1 MNNRRFDAA
10 ILIGDRGKSRP
21 IKGEN
26 KNFLKLDELPLF
38 LYVLQALERSQYV
51 RRAFVVGDRKR
62 IKDCIDTYGHCLDS
76 PEDVTPLEQGRNL
89 FENAFI
95 ASKKSLGLPNNSTAI
110 DDPELKEQALLFLP
124 GDTPLVTPQ
133 EIDEFLEKCSLEN
146 SDYFLGMTPEESL
159 KPFYPTKTDKGIK
172 MAYYFVEGKKIRQS
186 NLHLTKPL
194 KIKNRQPIQD
204 IYDCRY
210 QKELM
215 NFVKLFWAFYRTNV
229 RRQGIYYYLMLYW
242 NFLMSRIGLEALA
255 PLFSRLVS
263 LEAIEQAIGKLLG
276 CRFSIV
282 ETKLAGGALD
292 IDTEKDYETMELMFG
307 TWRSSQQRL
316 LERAPETTIALETA
330 S

>member
-1 MNNRRFDAA
+1 MKFDAA

-26 KNFLKLDELPLF
+26 KNFLKLDGLPLF
-38 LYVLQALERSQYV
+38 FYVLQALEQSQYI
-51 RRAFVVGDRKR
+51 RRVFVVGDQKR
-62 IKDCIDTYGHCLDS
+62 IKDSVDTYGNCLGS
-76 PEDVTPLEQGRNL
+76 PERISPLEQGRNL

-95 ASKKSLGLPNNSTAI
+95 ASKKSLGLPSNSATI
-110 DDPELKEQALLFLP
+110 TDPELEEQALLFLP

-146 SDYFLGMTPEESL
+146 GDYFLGMTPEESL
-159 KPFYPTKTDKGIK
+159 KPFYPTQTEKGIK
-172 MAYYFVEGKKIRQS
+172 MAYLFVEGKKFRQS

-215 NFVKLFWAFYRTNV
+215 NFLKLFWVFYRTNV

-255 PLFSRLVS
+255 PLFSKLLS
-263 LEAIEQAIGKLLG
+263 LEAIEQAIGKLVG
-276 CRFSIV
+276 CRFTIV

-292 IDTEKDYETMELMFG
+292 IDNEKDYETMELMFG
-307 TWRSSQQRL
+307 KWRLSQQRL
-316 LERAPETTIALETA
+316 LERAPETNIPLETA

>member
-26 KNFLKLDELPLF
+26 KNFLKLDGLPLF
-38 LYVLQALERSQYV
+38 FYVLQALEQSHYV
-51 RRAFVVGDRKR
+51 RRIFVAGDQNR
-62 IKDCIDTYGHCLDS
+62 IRDSIDTYGNCLNY
-76 PEDVTPLEQGRNL
+76 PEKITPLEQGRNL

-95 ASKKSLGLPNNSTAI
+95 ASRKAMGLPSTSDAPF
-110 DDPELKEQALLFLP
+110 DPELEEQALLFLP

-133 EIDEFLEKCSLEN
+133 EIDEFLEKCSLEDG
-146 SDYFLGMTPEESL
+146 DYFLGMTPEESL
-159 KPFYPTKTDKGIK
+159 KPFYPTQTEKGIK

-229 RRQGIYYYLMLYW
+229 RWQGIYYYLMLYW
-242 NFLMSRIGLEALA
+242 NFFMSRIGLEALA
-255 PLFSRLVS
+255 PPFSKLLR
-263 LEAIEQAIGKLLG
+263 LEAIEEAIGKLLG
-276 CRFSIV
+276 CRFTVV

-292 IDTEKDYETMELMFG
+292 IDSEKDYETMERMFER
-307 TWRSSQQRL
+307 WRL
-316 LERAPETTIALETA
+316 LQQCDLKPAPEANIPLETA